1 MASYTVE
8 QRQYKTYILGDRNSK
23 IEVVPERGG
32 IVTSWIV
39 GDQEVFYMDSER
51 FTHPELSVRGGIP
64 ILFPI
69 CGNLPNNTYTHN
81 DQVYTLKQHGFARE
95 MPWEVDVED
104 QSGLSLVLTST
115 PETLAVYPF
124 EFKVKF
130 TYILTGNTLTIKQSY
145 SNLSNQ
151 SMPFSAGTHA
161 YFAAPDKSEL
171 KFELPSSEFIDQKT
185 FVTHPFLGGFDFE
198 LAEIDVMFFNPT
210 LPSNQTANR
219 AISIDASRNL
229 TLTLDFDQYHKALVF
244 WSVKGKDFFC
254 LEPWTAAR
262 NSLNTGE
269 NLITIEPG
277 ATVDMEISMTIS

>member
-8 QRQYKTYILGDRNSK
+8 QRQYKTYILGDRDSK

-32 IVTSWIV
+32 IVTSWMV
-39 GDQEVFYMDSER
+39 GDQEIFYMDTER

-69 CGNLPNNTYTHN
+69 CGNMPNNTYTLN
-81 DQVYTLKQHGFARE
+81 GQTYSLKQHGFARE
-95 MPWEVDVED
+95 MPWQVDEED
-104 QSGLSLVLTST
+104 LSGLSLVLTST

-130 TYILTGNTLTIKQSY
+130 TYILTGSTLTIKQSY
-145 SNLSNQ
+145 TNLSEQ
-151 SMPFSAGTHA
+151 SMPFSAGTHP

-171 KFELPSSEFIDQKT
+171 KFEFPNAEFIDQKS
-185 FVTHPFLGGFDFE
+185 FVSHPFLGSFDFS
-198 LAEIDVMFFNPT
+198 LDEIDVMFFNP
-210 LPSNQTANR
+210 AAHNR
-219 AISIDASRNL
+219 AIAIDASRNL
-229 TLTLDFDQYHKALVF
+229 KLTIDFDEHHKAVVF
-244 WSVKGKDFFC
+244 WTVKGKDFFC

-269 NLITIEPG
+269 NLIFVDAG
-277 ATVDMEISMTIS
+277 ATVDMQISMTIN

>member
-8 QRQYKTYILGDRNSK
+8 QRQYKTYILGDRDSK

-32 IVTSWIV
+32 IVTSWMV
-39 GDQEVFYMDSER
+39 GDQEIFYMDTER

-69 CGNLPNNTYTHN
+69 CGNMPNNTYTLN
-81 DQVYTLKQHGFARE
+81 GQTYNLKQHGFARE
-95 MPWEVDVED
+95 MPWQVDEED
-104 QSGLSLVLTST
+104 LSGLSLVLTST

-130 TYILTGNTLTIKQSY
+130 TYILTGSTLTIKQSY
-145 SNLSNQ
+145 TNLSEQ
-151 SMPFSAGTHA
+151 SMPFSAGTHP

-171 KFELPSSEFIDQKT
+171 KFEFPNAEFIDQKS
-185 FVTHPFLGGFDFE
+185 FVSHPFLGSFDFS
-198 LAEIDVMFFNPT
+198 LDEIDVMFFNP
-210 LPSNQTANR
+210 AAHNR
-219 AISIDASRNL
+219 AIAIDASRNL
-229 TLTLDFDQYHKALVF
+229 KLTIDFDEHHKAVVF
-244 WSVKGKDFFC
+244 WTVKGKDFFC

-269 NLITIEPG
+269 NLVFVDAG
-277 ATVDMEISMTIS
+277 ATVDMQISMTIN

>member
-32 IVTSWIV
+32 IVTSWVV
-39 GDQEVFYMDSER
+39 GEQEIFYMDSER

-69 CGNLPNNTYTHN
+69 CGNMPNNTYTHN
-81 DQVYTLKQHGFARE
+81 GQVYTLKQHGFARE
-95 MPWEVDVED
+95 MPWRVDEED
-104 QSGLSLVLTST
+104 QSGLSLILTST

-130 TYILTGNTLTIKQSY
+130 TYVLTGNTLTIKQSY
-145 SNLSNQ
+145 SNLSDRP
-151 SMPFSAGTHA
+151 MPFSTGTHA

-171 KFELPSSEFIDQKT
+171 KFDLPSAEFIDQKT
-185 FVTHPFLGGFDFE
+185 FITHPFLGGFDFE
-198 LAEIDVMFFNPT
+198 LEEIDVMFFNPT

-219 AISIDASRNL
+219 AIAIDASRNL
-229 TLTLDFDQYHKALVF
+229 TLTLDFDRHHKVLVF
-244 WSVKGKDFFC
+244 WTVKGKDFFC
-254 LEPWTAAR
+254 IEPWTAAR

-269 NLITIEPG
+269 NLINVEAG

>member
-8 QRQYKTYILGDRNSK
+8 QRQYKTYILGDRDSK

-32 IVTSWIV
+32 IVTSWMV
-39 GDQEVFYMDSER
+39 GDQEIFYMDTER

-69 CGNLPNNTYTHN
+69 CGNMPNNTYTLN
-81 DQVYTLKQHGFARE
+81 GQTYSLKQHGFARE
-95 MPWEVDVED
+95 MPWQVDEED
-104 QSGLSLVLTST
+104 LSGLSLVLTST

-130 TYILTGNTLTIKQSY
+130 TYILTGSTLTIKQSY
-145 SNLSNQ
+145 TNLSEQ
-151 SMPFSAGTHA
+151 SMPFSAGTHP

-171 KFELPSSEFIDQKT
+171 KFEFPNAEFIDQKS
-185 FVTHPFLGGFDFE
+185 FVSHPFLGSFDFS
-198 LAEIDVMFFNPT
+198 LDEIDVMFFNP
-210 LPSNQTANR
+210 AAHNR
-219 AISIDASRNL
+219 AIAIDASRNL
-229 TLTLDFDQYHKALVF
+229 KLTIDFDEHHKAVVF
-244 WSVKGKDFFC
+244 WTVKGKDFFC

-269 NLITIEPG
+269 NLVFVDAG
-277 ATVDMEISMTIS
+277 ATVDMQISMTIN